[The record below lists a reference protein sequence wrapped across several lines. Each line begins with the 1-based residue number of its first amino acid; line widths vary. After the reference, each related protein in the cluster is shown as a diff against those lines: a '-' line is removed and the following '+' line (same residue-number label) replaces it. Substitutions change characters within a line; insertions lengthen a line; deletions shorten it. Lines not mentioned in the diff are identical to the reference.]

1 MVTTRREV
9 SIDKDTEVRVAT
21 RVSGESAVR
30 QVEINEP
37 VEKRS
42 FDSASQIRITP
53 ERTFSTDKEIMPSV
67 IREERHSVSQEQEK
81 RVEAQKL
88 TQKEK
93 VMLCVY
99 GAIAVILALI
109 VFATGMAITSAS
121 SDVNALESRL
131 AARSEI
137 IAVQESELAYYMDDE
152 TIVNAA
158 ASMGMESV
166 TAATE
171 LELIDMSGVAEYTA
185 KTNPFDAFCDF
196 ISSIFGG

>member
-9 SIDKDTEVRVAT
+9 SIDKDAEVRVAT

-37 VEKRS
+37 VTKKFS
-42 FDSASQIRITP
+42 GTDSQIRITP
-53 ERTFSTDKEIMPSV
+53 ERTFSADKEIMPSV
-67 IREERHSVSQEQEK
+67 IREERYSVSQEQEK
-81 RVEAQKL
+81 HVEAQKL

-109 VFATGMAITSAS
+109 VFATGMAITSVGN
-121 SDVNALESRL
+121 DVSALESRL

-137 IAVQESELAYYMDDE
+137 VAMQESELAYYMDDE
-152 TIVNAA
+152 TIINAA
-158 ASMGMESV
+158 VSMGMESV

-171 LELIDMSGVAEYTA
+171 LELIDMSAAADYTA